1 MRIGT
6 AAVAAECGRRIG
18 LLGGSFNPA
27 HEGHLHIS
35 LLALA
40 RLGLDELWWM
50 VSPLNPL
57 KSASEMAPLA
67 KRMAGARAMARH
79 PAIRVTDIEAQLG
92 TLYTADTLAALR
104 RRFPRARFVWIMGAD
119 ILPELPRWKHW
130 RDIFRLVPIAVF
142 GRAPYSSRALAAMA
156 ARTFARNRLHARNAR
171 TLADHTPPAWIFF
184 HTRLHPASATSIRAA
199 ASLPP
204 VKPSPRSN
212 SRAGC
217 RHGRMNPSINQPG
230 RTP

>member
-1 MRIGT
+1 MRIGR
-6 AAVAAECGRRIG
+6 AALAAESGRRIG

-35 LLALA
+35 RLALR
-40 RLGLDELWWM
+40 RLGLDELWWV

-57 KSASEMAPLA
+57 KSAGDVAPLA

-92 TLYTADTLAALR
+92 TRYTVDTLTALR

-119 ILPELPRWKHW
+119 ILPQLPRWRRW

-156 ARTFARNRLHARNAR
+156 AQTFDRNRLHTRNAR
-171 TLADHTPPAWIFF
+171 TLADRKPPAWIFF
-184 HTRLHPASATSIRAA
+184 HSRLHPASATSIRAA

-204 VKPSPRSN
+204 ARPRRSN
-212 SRAGC
+212 SRSVG
-217 RHGRMNPSINQPG
+217 RRMNGSAATQRG
-230 RTP
+230 RSP